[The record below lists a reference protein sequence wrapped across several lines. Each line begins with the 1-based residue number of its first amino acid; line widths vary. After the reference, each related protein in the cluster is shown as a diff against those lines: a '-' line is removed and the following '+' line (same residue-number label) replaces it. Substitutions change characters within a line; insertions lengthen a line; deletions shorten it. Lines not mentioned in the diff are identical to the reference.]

1 MDKIV
6 EMTPEEFDAVMD
18 ESGLEPG
25 EVQEN
30 CEDE

>member
-1 MDKIV
+1 MNIK

-25 EVQEN
+25 EVQED
-30 CEDE
+30 CKDE